1 MSDRLLIA
9 YIDGRRVAIP
19 APEVHSV
26 IELDTVMPVP
36 LAPAH
41 VSGMTAL
48 RSRALTVIDC
58 RLALGLPVGPDSG
71 EEAIV
76 VERDGYLYALKVD
89 AANEVCEQDGAPGI
103 PPGTLGKGWSHVAR
117 GMVETSA
124 GPALLIALDPLIAG
138 PQVRAA

>member
-19 APEVHSV
+19 APQVHSV

-36 LAPAH
+36 LAPHH

-58 RLALGLPVGPDSG
+58 RLALGLPAGTDIG
-71 EEAIV
+71 ENAVV
-76 VERDGYLYALKVD
+76 VERDGYLYALRVD
-89 AANEVCEQDGAPGI
+89 TADDVCEQEGKPTA
-103 PPGTLGKGWSHVAR
+103 PPGMLGRGWNHVSR

-124 GPALLIALDPLIAG
+124 GPALLIALDALIAG
-138 PQVRAA
+138 PQADAA